1 MDVANAISPTAKKE
15 IVGIRPGE
23 KLHEEMITEHD
34 SFNTIDIGD
43 KFVMA
48 ANEDQKN
55 KFKKYYADAKDI
67 NYGFSYNSKDNEDFL
82 TVDEIRQEIKKHVDK
97 EFNIEEVS
105 AIR

>member
-1 MDVANAISPTAKKE
+1 
-15 IVGIRPGE
+15 
-23 KLHEEMITEHD
+23 MIHLTQ
-34 SFNTIDIGD
+34 SILD

-67 NYGFSYNSKDNEDFL
+67 DYGFSYNSKDNEHFL
-82 TVDEIRQEIKKHVDK
+82 TVDEIRQEIRQHVDK

-105 AIR
+105 SIR